1 MNSSSHPHPPA
12 RAPAPHTC
20 ALIQFGVYTRAQL
33 AAFVSRNLPE
43 FSLVIPLNELTDGLL
58 IMKQILNWELVDLTY
73 LKVNIRIHYFMLRA

>member
-1 MNSSSHPHPPA
+1 M
-12 RAPAPHTC
+12 
-20 ALIQFGVYTRAQL
+20 YTRAQL